1 MFNDPP
7 SEAGATGD
15 ASRGRPA
22 GLDVVIVNW
31 NSGALLGA
39 CLDALAAGHAAGDL
53 HVIVVDNASS
63 DGSEARA
70 ATARPGL
77 RVTLVHNAA
86 NRGFAAACNQG
97 ATRGQAPLVLF
108 LNPDTRVEPDT
119 LTKAMDFLA
128 SPAGH
133 RVGILGVKLLG
144 DGGRTE
150 RTCARAP
157 SPRLT
162 LARAV
167 ALDRIA
173 PAWVPPHFMIEWDHQ
188 DTRDVAQVMGAF
200 LLIRR
205 PLLAALGGFDE
216 RFFVYYEDLDL
227 CLRAAQSNAAVVHFA
242 GASVWHQGQGTTA
255 QVKDRRLFYILRSEV
270 LFAAKHFG
278 TTTAVALLALQL
290 AVQIPLRTARA
301 ALAGAP
307 GEWRQVLRGAGLLI
321 RDAPRLLRR
330 LLQRA

>member
-7 SEAGATGD
+7 SEAAAIGD
-15 ASRGRPA
+15 ALCGRA
-22 GLDVVIVNW
+22 TKLDIVIVNW
-31 NSGALLGA
+31 NSGDLLGA
-39 CLDALAAGHAAGDL
+39 CLDALAAAAAARDL
-53 HVIVVDNASS
+53 HVIVVDNASR
-63 DGSEARA
+63 DGSDAV
-70 ATARPGL
+70 ATAPRPGL
-77 RVTLVHNAA
+77 AVTLIRNAM

-97 ATRGQAPLVLF
+97 AARGQSPLVLF

-128 SPAGH
+128 SPAGEG
-133 RVGILGVKLLG
+133 VGILGVKLLG
-144 DGGRTE
+144 EGGRTE

-173 PAWVPPHFMIEWDHQ
+173 PAWVPPHFMVEWDHQ
-188 DTRDVAQVMGAF
+188 DTREVAQVMGAF

-227 CLRAAQSNAAVVHFA
+227 CLRATQNGTAVVHFA

-278 TTTAVALLALQL
+278 TAIAVALLALQL
-290 AVQIPLRTARA
+290 AVQIPLRTGRA
-301 ALAGAP
+301 AASGAP

-321 RDAPRLLRR
+321 RDTPRLLRR